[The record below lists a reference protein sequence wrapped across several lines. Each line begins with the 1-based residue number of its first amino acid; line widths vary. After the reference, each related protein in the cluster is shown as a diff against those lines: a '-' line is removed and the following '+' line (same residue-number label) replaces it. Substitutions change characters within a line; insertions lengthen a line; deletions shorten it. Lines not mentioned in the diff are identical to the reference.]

1 MKFAKITS
9 CWLLFFALP
18 YSLQAQT
25 KGSRGVSEPL
35 RSFVQGFYN
44 WYVPRALSDNAGPA
58 SELALKYK
66 SSVFEPQ
73 LARALREDSA
83 AQAKS
88 PGEIVGLDFDP
99 FLNSQDPAE
108 RYEVGRIARKGERY
122 RADIYGVFSGQKRK
136 KPDVVAEL
144 LEKNGRWF
152 FVNFHYPEDGD
163 LLTVLRLLRESRQK
177 ASK

>member
-1 MKFAKITS
+1 M
-9 CWLLFFALP
+9 LLLALP

-25 KGSRGVSEPL
+25 KGSQEVSESL
-35 RSFVQGFYN
+35 RRFVQEFYN

-58 SELALKYK
+58 WELALKHK
-66 SSVFEPQ
+66 RSVFGSQ
-73 LARALREDSA
+73 LAKALREDSA

-108 RYEVGRIARKGERY
+108 RYEVERITQECASY
-122 RADIYGVFSGQKRK
+122 WADIYGVWSGKKRE

-144 LEKNGRWF
+144 LQKNGRWF
-152 FVNFHYPEDGD
+152 FVNFHYPEDRD